1 MERRNQYLPNDV
13 FSLSC
18 ECVYSSGKVLFEYCG
33 CGMIFPEFENE
44 VVAIRKEQTILKDKS
59 QNTSHLMKDLKSMYE
74 DAICSNAVLRTSTS
88 TFPVH
93 KGILSARSPVFRSMF
108 SSDMKENNSGYVDID
123 DFEDDIVHR
132 MLLYMY
138 TDSLEDLRFENAP
151 NLYRIA
157 DKYQI
162 FSLRNE
168 CSSFL
173 KDGLCRSN
181 ACNFLVFADLHND
194 DDLKTAAQGYIM
206 VQRKEFFGSEE
217 WRQFMRTHTDI
228 AADIMCRKICEQ

>member
-1 MERRNQYLPNDV
+1 
-13 FSLSC
+13 
-18 ECVYSSGKVLFEYCG
+18 
-33 CGMIFPEFENE
+33 MIFPKFSNE
-44 VVAIRKEQTILKDKS
+44 VVASRKEQTIIKEES
-59 QNTSHLMKDLKSMYE
+59 QNTSNLVKDLKSMYE
-74 DAICSNAVLRTSTS
+74 DAICSNAVLHTSTG

-123 DFEDDIVHR
+123 DFEDDTIHR

-162 FSLRNE
+162 LSLRNE

-173 KDGLCRSN
+173 KDSLCRSN
-181 ACNFLVFADLHND
+181 ACNVLVFADLHND